1 MNKSMRK
8 STLET
13 LGLGSVLDIFQR
25 GQLPVDTD
33 TLIDKIFGDKNNRGA
48 IVISG
53 AKGIVGAGKMMQ
65 LGVRLMDFGIPL
77 VGLDMGGAS
86 DGLSFQYQ
94 GLVSSFGKTLA
105 DKIMS
110 NVVIFN
116 YNGKSLPKHLSAFKP
131 KFLLEAIPENLEL
144 KKAHYKLFQESFPEI
159 EIKSVTSGFP
169 MSALGVGI
177 AHPAFPHQIN
187 KVWEMIEEKPSD
199 ITKLFWS
206 LGMIPMQMSDNWS
219 FVLDV
224 LFCGL
229 TLSATRYHESSNMP
243 FWKIDKYVRKLLG
256 PNPFR
261 AHDVIGAKG
270 ANYLTWSCLNDLS
283 KHYGDL
289 YTPTDTL
296 VERK

>member
-110 NVVIFN
+110 NVVISITMEKAYQSTFQHSN
-116 YNGKSLPKHLSAFKP
+116 QSFYLKLSL
-131 KFLLEAIPENLEL
+131 
-144 KKAHYKLFQESFPEI
+144 
-159 EIKSVTSGFP
+159 
-169 MSALGVGI
+169 
-177 AHPAFPHQIN
+177 
-187 KVWEMIEEKPSD
+187 
-199 ITKLFWS
+199 
-206 LGMIPMQMSDNWS
+206 
-219 FVLDV
+219 
-224 LFCGL
+224 
-229 TLSATRYHESSNMP
+229 
-243 FWKIDKYVRKLLG
+243 KI
-256 PNPFR
+256 
-261 AHDVIGAKG
+261 
-270 ANYLTWSCLNDLS
+270 LN
-283 KHYGDL
+283 
-289 YTPTDTL
+289 
-296 VERK
+296 